1 MRWLSRRR
9 HLQPLA
15 EPIDRIDPA
24 TLEVIELDTTGG
36 VHGPPPPDHDP
47 APEIAYAPRD
57 RDPTGLAGVWEA
69 LAGS

>member
-9 HLQPLA
+9 HAPPPV
-15 EPIDRIDPA
+15 EPIEAIDLA
-24 TLEVIELDTTGG
+24 TLEVVELDADGG
-36 VHGPPPPDHDP
+36 LRGPSPGRAP

-57 RDPTGLAGVWEA
+57 RDPTSLAGLWEA

>member
-9 HLQPLA
+9 HAPLLV
-15 EPIDRIDPA
+15 EPIEGIDLA
-24 TLEVIELDTTGG
+24 TLEVVELDTAGAL
-36 VHGPPPPDHDP
+36 HGPSPDRAPP
-47 APEIAYAPRD
+47 PEIAYAPRD

>member
-9 HLQPLA
+9 RLPLPV
-15 EPIDRIDPA
+15 EPIEAIDLA
-24 TLEVIELDTTGG
+24 TLEVVELDADGG
-36 VHGPPPPDHDP
+36 VRGPSPDRAP
-47 APEIAYAPRD
+47 AREIAYGPRD